1 MSEVD
6 DLDNLSAKDLIKA
19 LLHRQIAISDIPTFV
34 LCEELQRRSGVETVW
49 VDPHAVKDIRVEGC
63 AIVYVVR
70 D

>member
-6 DLDNLSAKDLIKA
+6 DYDNLSTKDLIKV
-19 LLHRQIAISDIPTFV
+19 LLRRQIAISDIPTFV
-34 LCEELQRRSGVETVW
+34 LCEELEHRSGVETVW
-49 VDPHAVKDIRVEGC
+49 VDLHTVKDISVEGC

>member
-1 MSEVD
+1 MSEEND
-6 DLDNLSAKDLIKA
+6 FDNMSTKDLIKA

-34 LCEELQRRSGVETVW
+34 LCEELERRSGVETVW
-49 VDPHAVKDIRVEGC
+49 VDPYTIKDLSVEGC

>member
-6 DLDNLSAKDLIKA
+6 DFDNLSTKDLIKV
-19 LLHRQIAISDIPTFV
+19 LLRRRIAISDIPTFV
-34 LCEELQRRSGVETVW
+34 LCEELEHRSGVESVW
-49 VDPHAVKDIRVEGC
+49 VDPHTVKDISVEGC

>member
-6 DLDNLSAKDLIKA
+6 DFDNLSTKDLIKV
-19 LLHRQIAISDIPTFV
+19 LLHRRIAISDIPTFV
-34 LCEELQRRSGVETVW
+34 LCEELERRSGVESVW
-49 VDPHAVKDIRVEGC
+49 VDPHTVKDISVEGC